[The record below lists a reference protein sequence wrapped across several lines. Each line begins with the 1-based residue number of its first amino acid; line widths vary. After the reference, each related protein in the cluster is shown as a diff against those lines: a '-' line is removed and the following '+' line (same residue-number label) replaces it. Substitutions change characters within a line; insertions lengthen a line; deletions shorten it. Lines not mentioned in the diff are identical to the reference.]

1 LSDYRVVKLGPG
13 EHARARE
20 LFSLMAQVFEE
31 PQGELPDAYVAGLL
45 ERPDFWAVA
54 ALSHEAVVG
63 GITAH
68 TLPLTRSAAS
78 ELFIY
83 DVAVH
88 AAHQRR
94 GVGRLLL
101 DYLRSAAAE
110 AGIAVAFVAADN
122 EDAHALDFYR
132 AVGGASAP
140 VTIFTFGD

>member
-1 LSDYRVVKLGPG
+1 
-13 EHARARE
+13 
-20 LFSLMAQVFEE
+20 
-31 PQGELPDAYVAGLL
+31 
-45 ERPDFWAVA
+45 
-54 ALSHEAVVG
+54 VVG

-68 TLPLTRSAAS
+68 TLPLTRSAMS

-140 VTIFTFGD
+140 VPIFTFGD